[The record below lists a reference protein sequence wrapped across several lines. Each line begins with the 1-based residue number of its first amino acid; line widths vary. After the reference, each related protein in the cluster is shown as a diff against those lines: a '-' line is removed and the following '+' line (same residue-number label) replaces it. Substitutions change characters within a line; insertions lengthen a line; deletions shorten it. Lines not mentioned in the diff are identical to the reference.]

1 MGSTHEKSQYP
12 FERSSVLAVAKRAL
26 NVVMRGTVIARDML
40 QLPDVASGRRRLR
53 PREVTCGNGIRR
65 GIIVSLFNRSKASK
79 VRSAGWANA
88 EDVTN
93 SYLPVRRNLTG
104 QPWRER
110 RGQCQTKSDVDSSR
124 TAERIT
130 ERIGKICIRK
140 IGTGACRVALLTSA
154 HTKQCAQD

>member
-12 FERSSVLAVAKRAL
+12 VERSNVLAVAKRAL
-26 NVVMRGTVIARDML
+26 NVVMRGTVIARDI

-65 GIIVSLFNRSKASK
+65 GIIVSLFNRSKANK

-93 SYLPVRRNLTG
+93 SYLPARRNLTG

-140 IGTGACRVALLTSA
+140 IGKGAYRVALLTSA
-154 HTKQCAQD
+154 HTKQGAQD